1 MSEAS
6 AATSGVGD
14 QVTPGGVRRF
24 EGSDARRVGD
34 AMVPLADASMDEMAK
49 LGEAAR
55 IMERRRVSALPV
67 MGDGGRFVGLLS
79 YRTLLGTVSSG
90 ADQPV
95 GEVVRGTQMV
105 ESWPLTIRCDA
116 SLLEA
121 LVRLRGSAE
130 EHLLVVDRCAP
141 VGFIGE
147 DELFTA
153 MSGDLEQ
160 GLEDNPCL
168 GQVQRARRRPLA
180 A

>member
-6 AATSGVGD
+6 VATSDVGD

-24 EGSDARRVGD
+24 GGSDARRVGD
-34 AMVPLADASMDEMAK
+34 VMVPLADAAVVETTP
-49 LGEAAR
+49 LGEAAQV
-55 IMERRRVSALPV
+55 MDRREVSALPV
-67 MGDGGRFVGLLS
+67 LGSGGRFLGLLS

-95 GEVVRGTQMV
+95 GDVVRGTQV
-105 ESWPLTIRCDA
+105 LESWPLTIRSDA

-130 EHLLVVDRCAP
+130 EHLLVVDQCAP
-141 VGFIGE
+141 VGFLGE
-147 DELFTA
+147 DELFTV
-153 MSGDLEQ
+153 MSTELEQ

-168 GQVQRARRRPLA
+168 GQVRRARRRPLA